1 MICCTPPFSAPTRST
16 QGRGRAAAA
25 ALLPLP
31 AYEPEC
37 FACIVSHTKL
47 SALAAADACRPAAPS
62 QSPDGALPQGM
73 LLLSRC
79 FNAIAAAAA
88 AAAATTN
95 SAVTTKT

>member
-1 MICCTPPFSAPTRST
+1 MKR
-16 QGRGRAAAA
+16 GEERGRAAAA
-25 ALLPLP
+25 ALLPLL

-62 QSPDGALPQGM
+62 QSPDGALPQGL

-79 FNAIAAAAA
+79 F
-88 AAAATTN
+88 TPLLLPPPPTPPPPLKLKLPFY
-95 SAVTTKT
+95 SW